1 MQFKTI
7 AISTFIGLAAAA
19 SSTDVS
25 ALTNELPS
33 CSLLCLMS
41 GASTAGC
48 EATDYACQCE
58 NQAAITTASTSC
70 LKSACSAADIGTT
83 KSVTTKIC
91 NALTGSSDSTQTASN
106 ATMTSSTSS
115 ATSSPATSSSATSS
129 STDSSAGS
137 RPELYGLG
145 LAAIAGLAGLMLV

>member
-7 AISTFIGLAAAA
+7 AISTFIGLAAAT

-33 CSLLCLMS
+33 CSLLCLVS

-70 LKSACSAADIGTT
+70 LKSACSASEIGS
-83 KSVTTKIC
+83 KLIPCLPWPRS
-91 NALTGSSDSTQTASN
+91 QTL
-106 ATMTSSTSS
+106 
-115 ATSSPATSSSATSS
+115 TSSSSHQKR
-129 STDSSAGS
+129 DNQNLQCPYGQQ
-137 RPELYGLG
+137 RFNPDCFQLYHDEQLRFVRHFLPGHFLFCY
-145 LAAIAGLAGLMLV
+145 V